1 MIKNYFFDFDKT
13 LANTGNVSVTATEK
27 AFKAFNLTVPSQDQ
41 ILDKMG
47 IPAEV
52 SFPQMAKQKLSD
64 KEIKQLVQKFRAFYQ
79 QEELDNTE
87 LYPGIKSLLSQ
98 LQQAKKQLF
107 IVSSKA
113 TQPLKRNLSHL
124 GILDCFTMIEGCDLV
139 TKFKPDPEGINLLI
153 QKFDLKKS
161 ESIMIGDARYDL
173 QMGKNA
179 GVKTC
184 GATWGAFNVKS
195 LVAENPTYMAHQP
208 LDILQFSQED

>member
-13 LANTGNVSVTATEK
+13 LANTGNVSVTATEN

-124 GILDCFTMIEGCDLV
+124 GILDYFTMIEGCDLV
-139 TKFKPDPEGINLLI
+139 TKFKPDPEGINLLV
-153 QKFDLKKS
+153 QKFDLKKN

-195 LVAENPTYMAHQP
+195 LVAENPTYIAHQP
-208 LDILQFSQED
+208 LDILQFS

>member
-13 LANTGNVSVTATEK
+13 LANTGNVSVTATEN
-27 AFKAFNLTVPSQDQ
+27 AFKSFGLTVPSKDQ

-52 SFPQMAKQKLSD
+52 SFPQMARQKLSD
-64 KEIKQLVQKFRAFYQ
+64 NEVQQLVQKFRVLYQ
-79 QEELDNTE
+79 QEELNNTE
-87 LYPGIKSLLSQ
+87 LYPGVKSLLTQ
-98 LQQAKKQLF
+98 LWQAKKQLF

-113 TQPLKRNLSHL
+113 TQPLKRNLNHL
-124 GILDCFTMIEGCDLV
+124 GILDYFTMIEGCDLV
-139 TKFKPDPEGINLLI
+139 TKFKPDPEGINLLV
-153 QKFDLKKS
+153 QKFNLRKD

-195 LVAENPTYMAHQP
+195 LIAEHPTYLAKKP
-208 LDILQFSQED
+208 SDILQFSQED